1 MTNRLAG
8 KVAIVTGAGSGLGR
22 AIALAFAQEDAKVVL
37 ADFNID
43 AIEEVSKEIQAGG
56 GISLTI
62 PTDMTQLDEVSNL
75 IKTTVSTYGRVD
87 VLVNNAAIMDNFR
100 TIITTSPD
108 LWNKVIA
115 VNLTGPFFACHE
127 AVDVMKDQEA
137 GGVIINNASVAGMF
151 GAHGGVSYVASKHG
165 LIGLTRNIAATY
177 GRFGKIRV
185 NAIAPCAVDTNIGTT
200 VTGPD
205 STGTQAIAAVGAQ
218 EAPMGQPEDI
228 AAVAVFLAS
237 DESKFVNGDVITADG
252 GWTAS

>member
-1 MTNRLAG
+1 
-8 KVAIVTGAGSGLGR
+8 
-22 AIALAFAQEDAKVVL
+22 
-37 ADFNID
+37 
-43 AIEEVSKEIQAGG
+43 
-56 GISLTI
+56 
-62 PTDMTQLDEVSNL
+62 
-75 IKTTVSTYGRVD
+75 
-87 VLVNNAAIMDNFR
+87 MDNFR

-115 VNLTGPFFACHE
+115 VNLTGPFFACQE

-185 NAIAPCAVDTNIGTT
+185 NAIAPGAVETNIGTT
-200 VTGPD
+200 ITGPD
-205 STGTQAIAAVGAQ
+205 SMGTQAIAAVGAQ
-218 EAPMGQPEDI
+218 EAPTGQPEDI